1 MQLSPP
7 PTISNTRMTSLS
19 DMLSSEIA
27 TLRAQAAAL
36 MSKAATLEAAL
47 QALTAV
53 AVAEQPQPVA
63 EQPQP
68 QPEVVPEAE
77 APKVKKAPHSW
88 ALFFQRA
95 CAILKAAGYRGSL
108 ISIKPLWKQSH
119 DWADADIVP
128 AWLAF
133 KAAAAVEAEAQAQA
147 EAMVGGGGAAPAAAP
162 AKPKK
167 APKKPLTPEQTTAKN
182 RVAYLALHACQIEGM
197 ECYMNARGDVISGDG
212 EWLGHWTGATIDRSV
227 PEPLDINELT
237 VED

>member
-1 MQLSPP
+1 V
-7 PTISNTRMTSLS
+7 
-19 DMLSSEIA
+19 A
-27 TLRAQAAAL
+27 V
-36 MSKAATLEAAL
+36 
-47 QALTAV
+47 AV
-53 AVAEQPQPVA
+53 AVAEQPVV

-68 QPEVVPEAE
+68 QPEAE

-88 ALFFQRA
+88 ALFFQRV

-133 KAAAAVEAEAQAQA
+133 KAAAAVEAEAQA
-147 EAMVGGGGAAPAAAP
+147 EAMVGGGGTAPAAAP

-167 APKKPLTPEQTTAKN
+167 APKKPLTPEQTAAKN
-182 RVAYLALHACQIEGM
+182 RVAYLAVHECQIEGM
-197 ECYMNARGDVISGDG
+197 ECYMNARGDVLSGDG
-212 EWLGHWTGATIDRSV
+212 EWLGRWTGATIDRSV

-237 VED
+237 LDN